1 MRYTLKPQLLLLLL
15 FLNFSSCAVKEQAD
29 SKTEV
34 ATWEEQAARVTI
46 MRDNFGVP
54 HVYGKTDADA
64 VFGLLYAQCED
75 DFNRVERN
83 YLWATGRLA
92 EVEGEEML
100 YSDLRARLYMTE
112 AEAKAQYEQSPEWL
126 KKLCQA
132 FADGINY
139 YLHTHP
145 EVKPKLLTRF
155 EPWMPMYFSEG
166 SIGGDIES
174 VSTKGIK
181 AFYGED
187 KSLGM
192 NSYGLVKPGILEEP
206 KGSNGFAIAGKHTA
220 SGDAMLLINPHT
232 SFFFR
237 GEVHA
242 VSEEGLNA
250 YGAVTWGQ
258 FFVYQGFNEKTGW
271 MHTSAYADVIDE
283 FEETIVKQD
292 GKLFY
297 KYGEELR
304 PVTTGKVTLAYK
316 DGGELKQKTFTTYR
330 THHGPITHK
339 NGDKWVATA
348 LMWKPVDALVQS
360 YTRTKKSNLKEFNE
374 MMQLRTNSSN
384 ATVYADAEG
393 NIAYYHGNFFPKRD
407 TSFDYSKPV
416 DGSNPKTD
424 WNGLHPLEETIRLI
438 NPANGWIQNCNSTP
452 FTAAAEYS
460 PKKEDY
466 PVYMAPSPENFRGV
480 HAVRLLQKADNLTLD
495 KLIELAYDPYLP
507 GFEVLLPGLV
517 KAYDTQKP
525 NDPKLKQ
532 AINELRNWNYA
543 VSKESVAMSL
553 AHFYATNALRNGS
566 APKGLNLMERF
577 DYYTNTAPE
586 AERLKIFSETIT
598 QLENDFGQWNTPWGE
613 INRYQRLTDR
623 KSVV

>member
-1 MRYTLKPQLLLLLL
+1 M
-15 FLNFSSCAVKEQAD
+15 
-29 SKTEV
+29 
-34 ATWEEQAARVTI
+34 
-46 MRDNFGVP
+46 
-54 HVYGKTDADA
+54 
-64 VFGLLYAQCED
+64 
-75 DFNRVERN
+75 
-83 YLWATGRLA
+83 
-92 EVEGEEML
+92 
-100 YSDLRARLYMTE
+100 
-112 AEAKAQYEQSPEWL
+112 
-126 KKLCQA
+126 
-132 FADGINY
+132 
-139 YLHTHP
+139 
-145 EVKPKLLTRF
+145 
-155 EPWMPMYFSEG
+155 
-166 SIGGDIES
+166 
-174 VSTKGIK
+174 
-181 AFYGED
+181 
-187 KSLGM
+187 
-192 NSYGLVKPGILEEP
+192 
-206 KGSNGFAIAGKHTA
+206 
-220 SGDAMLLINPHT
+220 
-232 SFFFR
+232 
-237 GEVHA
+237 HA

-304 PVTTGKVTLAYK
+304 PVTTSKVTLAYK

-348 LMWKPVDALVQS
+348 LMWKPVDALIQS

-384 ATVYADAEG
+384 ATVYADADG

-407 TSFDYSKPV
+407 SSFDYSKPV

-424 WNGLHPLEETIRLI
+424 WNGLHPLEETIRLV

-460 PKKEDY
+460 PKKENY
-466 PVYMAPSPENFRGV
+466 PVYMAPSPENFRGI

-517 KAYDTQKP
+517 KAYDTQKL

-532 AINELRNWNYA
+532 AIDELRNWNYA

-566 APKGLNLMERF
+566 APKDLNLMERF

-586 AERLKIFSETIT
+586 AERLKLFSETIT

-613 INRYQRLTDR
+613 INRYQRITGDIQQPFNDAAPSIPVGMASGNWGALASFGANTYNTKRLYGTSGNSFVAVVEFGDKVKAKTMLAGGQSGDPASPHFDDQAQRYADR
-623 KSVV
+623 QFKDVAYYREDVEKRAKATYHPGQKASR